1 MIRYLEYFLH
11 YEGENCM
18 IGRAP
23 YSDGVFHSVKRST
36 TLLLLKNRGWNIS
49 QHTEGHFGDV
59 LYIFL

>member
-1 MIRYLEYFLH
+1 
-11 YEGENCM
+11 M